1 MDVYMKKIHLI
12 MQGKGGVGKTLV
24 SSVLTQFHIAQD
36 LKVLTIDTDP
46 VNKSF
51 SRFRKFNVFSLPLM
65 ENSEIRKDHFDIM
78 IGKILDS
85 DVEHIIIDNGASSFV
100 PLNKYIFDTDC
111 LSLFQES
118 DCEVYLHTVIVGGQ
132 GMDDSFLG
140 LRGLLENYMN
150 QAVKPR
156 LAVWLNPFFGKIENE
171 GKTFKEFQL
180 FETHRDN
187 INYIIEMPDLDR
199 QLFGTLIENMLK
211 SGQTF
216 DEAYEDSSLL
226 IPQKHRIKITKQRFF
241 EAIQTAGF

>member
-1 MDVYMKKIHLI
+1 MKKIHLI

-65 ENSEIRKDHFDIM
+65 ENSEIRKDNFDIM

-85 DVEHIIIDNGASSFV
+85 DAEQIIIDNGASSFV
-100 PLNKYIFDTDC
+100 PLNKYILDTDC

-150 QAVKPR
+150 QSVKPR
-156 LAVWLNPFFGKIENE
+156 LAV
-171 GKTFKEFQL
+171 GKTFKEFQMY
-180 FETHRDN
+180 ETHRDN

-241 EAIQTAGF
+241 EAIQTAGL